1 MRTSISL
8 VTTLLALALTTMDPA
23 RYLPPEG
30 APYLVEEARINVE
43 GRNSLGGS
51 LTLPSRGASKGG
63 WTRRY
68 GAVLL
73 LAASNRDD
81 RDGAAAPPN
90 GDWSASRA
98 RPLYDLADTLGRRD
112 VAVLRLDGRGVGAST
127 GTADSTSVL
136 DRAEDARA
144 GLDYLRRQPNVDP
157 RRIALLGMGDGATV
171 AQFVASGDSLVRA
184 LVLMAAPRRLD
195 GPARSWRSG
204 ARGRGRRRCRAAGG
218 RRRAPERRAARG
230 GRP

>member
-8 VTTLLALALTTMDPA
+8 VATLLALATAPMDPA

-30 APYLVEEARINVE
+30 APYVAEEARINVE

-51 LTLPSRGASKGG
+51 LTLPSRGATRPG

-73 LAASNRDD
+73 LASSNRED
-81 RDGAAAPPN
+81 RDGATLPPN
-90 GDWSASRA
+90 GDWSAARA

-136 DRAEDARA
+136 DRAADARA
-144 GLDYLRRQPNVDP
+144 GLDYLRR
-157 RRIALLGMGDGATV
+157 
-171 AQFVASGDSLVRA
+171 
-184 LVLMAAPRRLD
+184 
-195 GPARSWRSG
+195 
-204 ARGRGRRRCRAAGG
+204 
-218 RRRAPERRAARG
+218 
-230 GRP
+230 